1 MLLVAYDIAK
11 YQDEGLNQI
20 TIATVRTSGP
30 EQSSSHKSVE
40 TSSSHV
46 GLNII

>member
-30 EQSSSHKSVE
+30 E
-40 TSSSHV
+40 
-46 GLNII
+46 